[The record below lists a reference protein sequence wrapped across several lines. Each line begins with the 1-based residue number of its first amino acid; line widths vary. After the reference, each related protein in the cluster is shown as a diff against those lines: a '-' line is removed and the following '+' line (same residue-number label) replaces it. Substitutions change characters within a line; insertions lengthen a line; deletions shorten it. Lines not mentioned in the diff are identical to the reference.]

1 MERLRELRNEKK
13 LSLRE
18 LADEL
23 DMSFV
28 TIGQY
33 ETGKRQPDNDT
44 LVKLATYFSVS
55 TDYLLG
61 RTNNR
66 DMAEVKEEYIT
77 PKTIET
83 YEQAVTFLKSL
94 NLLRAYGGLDLN
106 TKTKEQVITLARTI
120 HGVLKMQGEL

>member
-18 LADEL
+18 LAQEL
-23 DMSFV
+23 NMSFV

-33 ETGKRQPDNDT
+33 ETGKRQPDNET

-55 TDYLLG
+55 VDYLLG
-61 RTNNR
+61 RTNDRN
-66 DMAEVKEEYIT
+66 MAKIEEEYI
-77 PKTIET
+77 PPRSIET
-83 YEQAVTFLKSL
+83 YDQAVAFLKSL
-94 NLLRAYGGLDLN
+94 NLLRAYGGVDLN
-106 TKTKEQVITLARTI
+106 QKTEEQIITLARTI